1 MSMNISGS
9 QEFIAYLTKEKI
21 QSLYPHQLGA
31 IDVLSAGDSLLL
43 ATPTSSGKTV
53 VAYYG
58 ILRAWKM
65 GLRSL
70 YVVPLRALAEEK
82 YEDMKFFE
90 EHFGLRIGI
99 STGDYDRPS
108 DYLKKY
114 DVLISTSEKV
124 DSILRNNP
132 SVLDRMGFFV
142 FDEIHNIGDE
152 SRGSTLEIV
161 ISKIRHLIHGA
172 QFAAMSA
179 TVSNVDLV
187 ARWLHAKAIESTF
200 RPVDLRRYVL
210 TPRLVMDEKGARV
223 AYVSSLEDLV
233 VRSLD
238 DSGQTVVFVKSRK
251 AAETSALQLASSVE
265 GTLSPQ
271 EKAELE
277 NVRLD
282 ESPGSDKLL
291 SCLKKGVGYHHAGLT
306 SDQRKLVERLFR
318 ERKIKLISA
327 TTTLAAGLNL
337 PARSVIVKDI
347 YRYNGFSSELIPNM
361 EMQQM
366 LGRAGRAKFDSVG
379 NGYIYAPEAHVGD
392 VFKAY
397 IHGPLESI
405 ESTIDEGKLRM
416 HVLGL
421 ISSGIATDM
430 PSLERFFSTTL
441 AYVEG
446 SLSSEWIESSIIFL
460 QDADMIVG
468 GQTFRATPFGKKVS
482 ELYIDPVSGIILR
495 NTLDVSDTDKI
506 LMGISATP
514 DMQGLYVSSS
524 DAMDITTPED
534 LPFEIIPD
542 KLKVSRILKDWIDEK
557 PESEIVDKYR
567 IWPADIRSRVE
578 LAEWLSHSL
587 YEISRVVQHVQR
599 ADLKTLH
606 MRIKDG
612 IQEDLIPLVS
622 IPNVGR
628 VRARRLAMN
637 GFDSIE
643 SIASSTPE
651 DIRRMARIQG
661 FGDKVAEGIVANA
674 MRMAGIAQP
683 PAKPRRW
690 LDVSGA

>member
-1 MSMNISGS
+1 MNESPLIIH
-9 QEFIAYLTKEKI
+9 EFQSYLAREGIT
-21 QSLYPHQLGA
+21 QLYPHQQEALR
-31 IDVLSAGDSLLL
+31 VLSTGSSLLL

-82 YEDMKFFE
+82 YEDMKLFE
-90 EHFGLRIGI
+90 DFGIRVGI

-108 DYLKKY
+108 DYLKNY

-161 ISKIRHLIHGA
+161 ISKIRHMIHGA

-179 TVSNVDLV
+179 TVSNVGIV
-187 ARWLHAKAIESTF
+187 AKWLGAKAVESNF
-200 RPVDLRRYVL
+200 RPVQLRRYVL
-210 TPRLVMDEKGARV
+210 TPRLVMDEKGTQV
-223 AYVSSLEDLV
+223 AYVSSLDDLV
-233 VRSLD
+233 VKSLD

-251 AAETSALQLASSVE
+251 AAETAALQFVSSVE

-277 NVRLD
+277 NIRLD
-282 ESPGSDKLL
+282 ENVPGNDNLL

-306 SDQRKLVERLFR
+306 SDQRKLVEKLFR

-347 YRYNGFSSELIPNM
+347 YRYNGFSSDLIPNM

-366 LGRAGRAKFDSVG
+366 LGRAGRAKFDTVG

-392 VFKAY
+392 VFKTY
-397 IHGPLESI
+397 IHGPLEKI

-430 PSLERFFSTTL
+430 PSLEHFFASTL

-446 SLSSEWIESSIIFL
+446 SLSREWIENSVIFL
-460 QDADMIVG
+460 QDANMIVG

-495 NTLDVSDTDKI
+495 NVLDVKDIDKI

-524 DAMDITTPED
+524 DAIDVRTPDD

-542 KLKVSRILKDWIDEK
+542 KLKVSYILRDWISEK
-557 PESEIVDKYR
+557 PESEIVDKYK

-578 LAEWLSHSL
+578 LAGWLSHSL
-587 YEISRVVQHVQR
+587 YEISRVVQHVPR
-599 ADLKTLH
+599 GDLKVLH

-612 IQEDLIPLVS
+612 IQEDLVPLVS

-628 VRARRLAMN
+628 VRARRLDIN
-637 GFDSIE
+637 GFISIE
-643 SIASSTPE
+643 SIASASPE
-651 DIRRMARIQG
+651 DIRRMSRIQG
-661 FGDKVAEGIVANA
+661 FGDKVAEGIVASA
-674 MRMAGIAQP
+674 MKMVGNVQP